1 MSCLEMK
8 GKISLQECYP
18 FYSPKILKQGFF
30 GGSVVK
36 ILHANAGDMGVTPV
50 PGRSPMPRSK

>member
-1 MSCLEMK
+1 MK